1 MAFPGRFCVVFA
13 SPDVIIIG
21 PTTIDPAGI
30 PAMKYFAYGSNCNPA
45 VMKRKGVSFTSRRRA
60 VLRGF
65 RLLFNKKAMRGN
77 LPEDIGFANIN
88 EDADGI
94 VEGILFEILDED
106 LERLDRSERYPDHYD
121 RIDVSVETDAGHQ
134 RCCTYRA
141 QPDKVRAGLKPSR
154 NYLNHILAAGDFL
167 SKQYYEALDKSQAY
181 EGDCVCCGKLTEVV
195 FIKENDRLYMVCQS
209 CREARLVW
217 GDVRGR
223 ALTVVET
230 GAVMKQLVLGG
241 RGFPSMNELIREAIA
256 VRIIDP

>member
-1 MAFPGRFCVVFA
+1 MMTGSAA
-13 SPDVIIIG
+13 
-21 PTTIDPAGI
+21 IDEDGAPE
-30 PAMKYFAYGSNCNPA
+30 MKYFAYGSNCNSA
-45 VMKRKGVSFTSRRRA
+45 VMKRKGVRFTSRRRA

-88 EDADGI
+88 EDADAT
-94 VEGILFEILDED
+94 VEGILYEIVDDD

-121 RIDVSVETDAGHQ
+121 RIDVTVESDAGRH

-141 QPDKVRAGLKPSR
+141 QPDKIREGLKPSR

-167 SKQYYEALDKSQAY
+167 SRQYHEALDKSQAY
-181 EGDCVCCGKLTEVV
+181 ESDCFCCGKSTEVV
-195 FIKENDRLYMVCQS
+195 FIKEDDRLYMLCQP

-223 ALTVVET
+223 ALSVVET
-230 GAVMKQLVLGG
+230 EAVMKKLVLGG
-241 RGFPSMNELIREAIA
+241 KGFPSMNALIREAIA
-256 VRIIDP
+256 ARIIDP

>member
-1 MAFPGRFCVVFA
+1 MLSVT
-13 SPDVIIIG
+13 PDAIITRAAVI
-21 PTTIDPAGI
+21 DQAGI

-77 LPEDIGFANIN
+77 LPGDIGFANIS
-88 EDADGI
+88 EDADGS
-94 VEGILFEILDED
+94 VEGILYEIIDDD
-106 LERLDRSERYPDHYD
+106 LEPLDRSERYPDHYD
-121 RIDVSVETDAGHQ
+121 RIDVSVETDAGHH
-134 RCCTYRA
+134 RCCAYRA
-141 QPDKVRAGLKPSR
+141 QPDKVCAGLKPSR

-167 SKQYYEALDKSQAY
+167 SRQYHEALDKSQAY

-195 FIKENDRLYMVCQS
+195 FIKERDRLYMLCQS

-230 GAVMKQLVLGG
+230 EAVMKNLVLGG
-241 RGFPSMNELIREAIA
+241 KGFPSMNELIREAIA
-256 VRIIDP
+256 ARIIDP